1 MRIIISYYRIS
12 KNLKGFISH
21 FHHNFPIYPNYHYIN
36 VILNFPLFQNFDLIV
51 TFSGRVGGAQAWEEA
66 GEKEKEARMEDG
78 REEWEQA

>member
-1 MRIIISYYRIS
+1 MPFFYLYIISCY
-12 KNLKGFISH
+12 NH
-21 FHHNFPIYPNYHYIN
+21 FYLRFKSIIPNQN
-36 VILNFPLFQNFDLIV
+36 EPVKKQGRKMILLRV